1 MDIPKMG
8 KPLYYYST
16 SIFHSGCGGEKCR
29 PAVHCASQFS
39 NKTDIKSC
47 KLDNGEHGLLCKDIC
62 KTNGPK
68 SGGSIQTAGFGSG
81 GSGGTPVKPF
91 DASRQV
97 LS

>member
-8 KPLYYYST
+8 KTLYYYST

-39 NKTDIKSC
+39 KKTDMKSC

-62 KTNGPK
+62 KTNGPE
-68 SGGSIQTAGFGSG
+68 SGGLIQAAGFGSG
-81 GSGGTPVKPF
+81 GKAEALVRLF
-91 DASRQV
+91 DARRQV
-97 LS
+97 SS

>member
-1 MDIPKMG
+1 MG
-8 KPLYYYST
+8 NPLYYVI
-16 SIFHSGCGGEKCR
+16 SIFHSDCGVEKCR

-39 NKTDIKSC
+39 KKKRVKSNMKAC
-47 KLDNGEHGLLCKDIC
+47 KLDNGGHGLLCKDIC

-68 SGGSIQTAGFGSG
+68 SSRLIQTAGFGLG

-91 DASRQV
+91 DARRQV